1 MRDGF
6 WVLPA
11 LAQTLY
17 MYLLCL
23 SKFPTMF
30 TLSDGAAF
38 LLDFEKRTIGVFT
51 GARAMAFD
59 ARLAEK
65 KSTLSEHIGYMDPP
79 TRNIFCR

>member
-1 MRDGF
+1 MITFLRGDAMRDGF

-23 SKFPTMF
+23 SKFSTMF

-38 LLDFEKRTIGVFT
+38 LLDFK
-51 GARAMAFD
+51 
-59 ARLAEK
+59 
-65 KSTLSEHIGYMDPP
+65 
-79 TRNIFCR
+79 